1 MGTVRRMARPHRR
14 LGYRLNLNVYD
25 HKSKITKFNNLSGS
39 IDNYYVGKALNSI
52 YGYRADGYYSIDDF
66 DMERPRSAL
75 GCSRKASCQSAV
87 IQCSLVM

>member
-1 MGTVRRMARPHRR
+1 M
-14 LGYRLNLNVYD
+14 GYRLNLNVYD

-66 DMERPRSAL
+66 DME
-75 GCSRKASCQSAV
+75 KAKVGTWVLKEGVVSVSGYSVQPGDV
-87 IQCSLVM
+87 KFKDLV